1 MSYQDGKY
9 QTEAEGLHGPVKVAT
24 IITDGKISAVEVLV
38 GAGEYQLKA
47 NEVIADE
54 IIASQSTEV
63 DAISGAAVSS
73 NAIMTA
79 VKKALKEASG
89 EEGSKTKE

>member
-1 MSYQDGKY
+1 M
-9 QTEAEGLHGPVKVAT
+9 
-24 IITDGKISAVEVLV
+24 
-38 GAGEYQLKA
+38 
-47 NEVIADE
+47 
-54 IIASQSTEV
+54 
-63 DAISGAAVSS
+63 SGATVSS

>member
-24 IITDGKISAVEVLV
+24 TITDGKISAVEVLV
-38 GAGEYQLKA
+38 GAGEYQSKA

-63 DAISGAAVSS
+63 DDISDATVSS

>member
-24 IITDGKISAVEVLV
+24 TITDGKISAVEVLV
-38 GAGEYQLKA
+38 GAGEYQSKA

-54 IIASQSTEV
+54 IIASQSHIRR
-63 DAISGAAVSS
+63 DRFIQCYHDCC
-73 NAIMTA
+73 
-79 VKKALKEASG
+79 KEG
-89 EEGSKTKE
+89 PEGSQRGRRQ